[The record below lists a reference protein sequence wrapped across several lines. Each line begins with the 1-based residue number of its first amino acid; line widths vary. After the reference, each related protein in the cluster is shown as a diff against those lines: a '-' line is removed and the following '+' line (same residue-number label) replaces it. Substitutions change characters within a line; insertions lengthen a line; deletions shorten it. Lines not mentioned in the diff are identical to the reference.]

1 MFMDKINVM
10 QENTSTEDYRDVQVV
25 DDENQSVY
33 IFGNNGNPG
42 KKWYRSKTLWVNL
55 IAILV
60 LIIQTQTGFIISP
73 EEQAAIL
80 AVINLILRWITGEP
94 ITA

>member
-73 EEQAAIL
+73 EEQVAIL